1 MSDIHA
7 EWLGWGHPSPTVMEI
22 CCIWQSERLIN
33 VLIHLILSSL
43 VLSAPAQVGEIN
55 QADQVLVTQV
65 RQWVRQLDSNQ
76 LAQRQAAE
84 NALITLGPS
93 ILKHLPAADRV
104 TSPEVRQRLERV
116 TKTLQLQGSRQAT
129 AASTV
134 DLKGMMDFPAALKAI
149 EEQTGNRFKVQQP
162 PRKEVLLDYQ
172 QVSFWEALDDIL
184 DQVKWNVD
192 PYLGGRTLLGLR
204 SRPEEERSRSS
215 AASYAGVFRF
225 EPLRVEAS
233 RHLRNPRIR
242 GLKVAMQV
250 AWEPRVTP
258 VFLSVPAAHLS
269 AEDERGKPLAIDDLG
284 GVIAAAIEGETT
296 AVELVLPLQLPG
308 RGVQKIA
315 SLKGR
320 LVTLMPGRAERFEF
334 AQFQEKNQVQKKA
347 GVTVVLQQVT
357 QDSGELTVQVKVAYE
372 RADQAFESHRGWGF
386 ANPAFLQSTNGKIV
400 RFRSYETLD
409 QGARSV
415 TLAYHFKDHE
425 GLQNPRFVYETPAVM
440 VRKLENFQLRDI
452 PLP

>member
-1 MSDIHA
+1 MQD
-7 EWLGWGHPSPTVMEI
+7 GWNGERSSSTAIGVY
-22 CCIWQSERLIN
+22 CIWQSERLVN

-43 VLSAPAQVGEIN
+43 VLSAPAQAGEVN
-55 QADQVLVTQV
+55 QVDQALVTEV
-65 RQWVRQLDSNQ
+65 RQWVRQLDNNQ

-93 ILKHLPAADRV
+93 ILRHLPDPGKV
-104 TSPEVRQRLERV
+104 TSSEVRQRLERV
-116 TKTLQLQGSRQAT
+116 IKTLQLQESRHAT
-129 AASTV
+129 AASQV
-134 DLKGMMDFPAALKAI
+134 DLKGLMDFSAALKAL
-149 EEQTGNRFKVQQP
+149 EEQTGNRFKVRQLP
-162 PRKEVLLDYQ
+162 VARVRLDYQ
-172 QVSFWEALDDIL
+172 QVSFWEALDGIL

-192 PYLGGRTLLGLR
+192 PYLGGRALLGLTA
-204 SRPEEERSRSS
+204 RPEEERARRL
-215 AASYAGVFRF
+215 AASYAGIFRF

-258 VFLSVPAAHLS
+258 VFLSVPAAQLS
-269 AEDERGKPLAIDDLG
+269 ARDERGKPLAIDDLG
-284 GVIAAAIEGETT
+284 GVISAAIEGEMT
-296 AVELVLPLQLPG
+296 AVELVLPLQLPK
-308 RGVQKIA
+308 RDVQRIA
-315 SLKGR
+315 SLKGQ

-334 AQFQEKNQVQKKA
+334 SRFQEKNQVQKKA

-357 QDSGELTVQVKVAYE
+357 RDSQDLTVQVKVAYE
-372 RADQAFESHRGWGF
+372 RADQAFESHRGWVF
-386 ANPAFLQSTNGKIV
+386 ANPAFLQSADGKV
-400 RFRSYETLD
+400 ARFRSYETLD

-415 TLAYHFKDHE
+415 TLAYHFKDQD

-440 VRKLENFQLRDI
+440 VRKLENFQLLDI